1 MGLTTWIF
9 DRISRPFFTIPPI
22 FFLNR
27 EIHVERLDVI
37 FSRESLQT
45 IYVFFRNQ
53 RIIIG

>member
-9 DRISRPFFTIPPI
+9 DRISRAFFTIPPI

-53 RIIIG
+53 KVIIG